1 MSINEYDRIFK
12 ENIEPVLLPFAQKV
26 LGLERAKY
34 TSIKDDLHVTI
45 EREPDFLKRVKE
57 EGHVN
62 NYILQIEFQSID
74 DPEMVY
80 RMLEYRAILLRKYHC
95 EIRQVVFYIGQN
107 SMKKMTKSL
116 LMNDL
121 SFEYKIVDI
130 RSFDYELFLDSS
142 IPEEVLLAILS
153 NFKGTSPQKVIHR
166 ILDKLQELLKG
177 EHRFGKYL
185 KQLEVL
191 AKLRN
196 LQEETLKQ
204 TADMPIV
211 YDLETDI
218 RFMQGEARG
227 ESKGEARGEARGI
240 EKNRIETAKELL
252 LLNVIS
258 ILQISQITK
267 LPIDRIEAIK
277 KQIING

>member
-26 LGLERAKY
+26 LGLTGAKY
-34 TSIKDDLHVTI
+34 TSIKDELHVTI
-45 EREPDFLKRVKE
+45 ERKPDFLKRVRQ
-57 EGHVN
+57 EGHLDS
-62 NYILQIEFQSID
+62 YILQIEFQSID

-107 SMKKMTKSL
+107 LMKKMTKSL

-121 SFEYKIVDI
+121 SFEYEIVDI
-130 RSFDYELFLDSS
+130 RSFDYELFLNSR

-153 NFKGTSPQKVIHR
+153 NFKGMSPQKVIHR

-191 AKLRN
+191 SKLRN

-227 ESKGEARGEARGI
+227 ESKGEARGI
-240 EKNRIETAKELL
+240 EKTRVETAKELL
-252 LLNVIS
+252 FLNVLT

-267 LPIDRIEAIK
+267 LPIERIEAIK
-277 KQIING
+277 KQIVNG

>member
-1 MSINEYDRIFK
+1 M
-12 ENIEPVLLPFAQKV
+12 
-26 LGLERAKY
+26 
-34 TSIKDDLHVTI
+34 
-45 EREPDFLKRVKE
+45 
-57 EGHVN
+57 
-62 NYILQIEFQSID
+62 
-74 DPEMVY
+74 
-80 RMLEYRAILLRKYHC
+80 
-95 EIRQVVFYIGQN
+95 
-107 SMKKMTKSL
+107 
-116 LMNDL
+116 
-121 SFEYKIVDI
+121 
-130 RSFDYELFLDSS
+130 
-142 IPEEVLLAILS
+142 
-153 NFKGTSPQKVIHR
+153 
-166 ILDKLQELLKG
+166 DKLQELLKG